1 MIIWFLF
8 FKLLFLLFLSCNI
21 ITSFPLLF
29 LTLKTYFLSFIL
41 QAWCIVSIN
50 WHVLKHPRIPMIN
63 ITCHGYGPCNVLLN
77 FVLSILWRSSHLCL
91 SERFSSTVF
100 LRASSS
106 GFGIREMLA
115 LCRELRCA
123 SHYDLEMVGACI
135 QFHVLQMC
143 STVWWSM
150 VVETVGVGYT
160 GSN

>member
-1 MIIWFLF
+1 
-8 FKLLFLLFLSCNI
+8 
-21 ITSFPLLF
+21 
-29 LTLKTYFLSFIL
+29 
-41 QAWCIVSIN
+41 
-50 WHVLKHPRIPMIN
+50 MIN
-63 ITCHGYGPCNVLLN
+63 ITCHGYGPCNALLN
-77 FVLSILWRSSHLCL
+77 LVLSILWRSSHLCL
-91 SERFSSTVF
+91 SEIFSSTIF

-160 GSN
+160 GSNQVKGGPYLEKNQRISPKVELGLMQRMGLDLSPTLPPCFSMSSYICITGSL